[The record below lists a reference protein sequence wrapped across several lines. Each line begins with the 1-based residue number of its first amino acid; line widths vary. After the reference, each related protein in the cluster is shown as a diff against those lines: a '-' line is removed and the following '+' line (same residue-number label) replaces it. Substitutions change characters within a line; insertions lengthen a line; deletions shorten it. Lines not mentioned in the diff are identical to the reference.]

1 MILVGSRALLLRS
14 STVLGRTPKDFDFI
28 AYESETSA
36 WLPRVGGKQYR
47 EGNKIIAEGETPC
60 EFDLIT
66 PGSSN
71 ELLNDLVKGDVDTFE
86 TSFGLVPNLD
96 LLFTLKASH
105 RYKKSSP
112 HFWKNLR
119 DYHRMKGAGAK
130 VRPEYVDFMKLRE
143 KETYTY
149 AHPNLMQGKKDF
161 FDPSVQY
168 TYDHDSIHRA
178 VALQDR
184 PAYTFFA
191 KENEEVFSSK
201 TKFYQQSRQIQ
212 LNSVVEE
219 SAVLAIERSLVP
231 FPGKLTPKN
240 AWLFA
245 VSKVMTSIASG
256 WWREFAYENAPAILQ
271 MYPEGYEQKFQRGLE
286 TGIVKA
292 HQG

>member
-1 MILVGSRALLLRS
+1 MILVGSRALKLRAG
-14 STVLGRTPKDFDFI
+14 TILGRDPKDFDFI
-28 AYESETSA
+28 GHESEVNT

-71 ELLNDLVKGDVDTFE
+71 ELLNDLVKGDDETFE

-96 LLFTLKASH
+96 LLFTLKSSH
-105 RYKKSSP
+105 RHKKNSP

-130 VRPEYVDFMKLRE
+130 VRPEYQAFLKLRE

-149 AHPNLMQGKKDF
+149 AHPKLLQDKKNF
-161 FDPSVQY
+161 FDASVKY

-178 VALQDR
+178 VALQDK
-184 PAYTFFA
+184 PAYTYFS

-201 TKFYQQSRQIQ
+201 QKFFQQSREIQ

-231 FPGKLTPKN
+231 YPGGKTHKE

-245 VSKVMTSIASG
+245 FSKVCTSIASG
-256 WWREFAYENAPAILQ
+256 WWRAFAYEEAPAVLG
-271 MYPEGYEQKFQRGLE
+271 MYPEGYYEKFQAGLQS
-286 TGIVKA
+286 GVVKPT
-292 HQG
+292 

>member
-1 MILVGSRALLLRS
+1 MILIGSRALKLRAGSLLDREP
-14 STVLGRTPKDFDFI
+14 RDFDFVS
-28 AYESETSA
+28 YENEAGA
-36 WLPRVGGKQYR
+36 WLTNHNR
-47 EGNKIIAEGETPC
+47 ESVRESSKLISDGSPPV

-71 ELLNDLVKGDVDTFE
+71 ELLNVLVKSDKDTFE

-96 LLFTLKASH
+96 ILYTLKSSH
-105 RYKKSSP
+105 KHRKNSP
-112 HFWKNLR
+112 YFWKNLR
-119 DYHRMKGAGAK
+119 DYHRMKGAGAT
-130 VRPEYVDFMKLRE
+130 VRPEYQAFLKLRE

-161 FDPSVQY
+161 FDASVQY

-184 PAYTFFA
+184 PAYTYFA

-201 TKFYQQSRQIQ
+201 TKFYEQSREIQ

-231 FPGKLTPKN
+231 FPGKMTPKD
-240 AWLFA
+240 AWLYA
-245 VSKVMTSIASG
+245 LSKVCTSIASG
-256 WWREFAYENAPAILQ
+256 WWRAFAYDNAPAILQ
-271 MYPEGYEQKFQRGLE
+271 MYPEGYYEKFQLGLAS
-286 TGIVKA
+286 GIVKA
-292 HQG
+292 AA